1 MTTLVAFADTHV
13 AQLTG
18 LSRRQLREWKR
29 KGFFT
34 SHYAKKYDEG
44 PLSRH
49 YSFPD
54 VVCLKLIAMLRRDH
68 RIPFDVLA
76 DIRDALTTRDFDAW
90 NDLVLQVTGRRVELL
105 EAGDDEGAQAA
116 NGEHRVI
123 RVADVRAALSEAA
136 EELKRRSPDELGK
149 IERSR
154 RIMHNAPVF
163 AGTRI
168 PVRVVKDYIKEGFS
182 SERILSDYPT
192 LTPKDIQAAVEY
204 ESRLAQ
210 RRKSH

>member
-18 LSRRQLREWKR
+18 LSRRQLREWNR

-34 SHYAKKYDEG
+34 PHYGDDGLRG
-44 PLSRH
+44 PQSRL

-54 VVCLKLIAMLRRDH
+54 VVCLRLIAMLRRDH

-76 DIRDALTTRDFDAW
+76 DIRDALTARDFDAW
-90 NDLVLQVTGRRVELL
+90 NDLVLHINGRRVELL
-105 EAGDDEGAQAA
+105 EAGDDEAAPAA
-116 NGEHRVI
+116 NGESRII
-123 RVADVRAALSEAA
+123 RVAEVRAALSEAA
-136 EELKRRSPDELGK
+136 ETLKCRSPDELGK
-149 IERSR
+149 IKRSR

-168 PVRVVKDYIKEGFS
+168 PVAMVRRYLEAGFT

-192 LTPKDIQAAVEY
+192 LTPHDIEAAIEY
-204 ESRLAQ
+204 ESRLAEA
-210 RRKSH
+210 RKNH